1 MNSTKKQNQVHYSAV
16 EECSDSPSVKVSVG
30 APVGQGVRGVVG
42 FGVGKGVGFTVA
54 NGVGLT
60 VAVLGTTG
68 YP

>member
-1 MNSTKKQNQVHYSAV
+1 MNSTKKGNQVHYSAV
-16 EECSDSPSVKVSVG
+16 EECSDSPSVKVSV
-30 APVGQGVRGVVG
+30 VGQGVRGLVG